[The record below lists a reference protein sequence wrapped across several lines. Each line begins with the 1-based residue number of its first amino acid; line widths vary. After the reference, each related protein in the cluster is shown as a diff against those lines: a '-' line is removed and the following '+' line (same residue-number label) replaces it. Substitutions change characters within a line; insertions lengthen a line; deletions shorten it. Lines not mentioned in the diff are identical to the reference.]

1 MDFRDFKVNRRV
13 KNANLNRILSNLVFP
28 RPTYHLDISYLV
40 GEVRENVR
48 ISVEELSEILVLIS
62 IFYGR
67 KLLNKNEN
75 KKNPAKQEE
84 AV

>member
-1 MDFRDFKVNRRV
+1 MDFRDFKVNQRV

-28 RPTYHLDISYLV
+28 RPTFRLDISYLV
-40 GEVRENVR
+40 EGVRENVR
-48 ISVEELSEILVLIS
+48 INVEELSEILVLIS
-62 IFYGR
+62 ISYGH

-75 KKNPAKQEE
+75 KKNPAKREE